1 MGKFCWSRDRLPT
14 PLFLGFPGGSAGK
27 ESTKGPGSLAAGLL
41 PRPESVGGHLPA
53 RLHVSDKGGQEIQ
66 ATSCGLTGVYKHW
79 PSLNSSFSILFDLIV
94 DFFFFCKKIQLFVFP
109 FFLSFLKINL
119 FFN

>member
-41 PRPESVGGHLPA
+41 PRPESVGGHLPTL
-53 RLHVSDKGGQEIQ
+53 LHISDKGGQEIQ
-66 ATSCGLTGVYKHW
+66 ATSCGLMGVYKRW
-79 PSLNSSFSILFDLIV
+79 PSLNSSFSILFDLVV
-94 DFFFFCKKIQLFVFP
+94 DFFFFLCKKYDYLFFP
-109 FFLSFLKINL
+109 FL
-119 FFN
+119 FIF